1 VSSPGL
7 QEASYLKAGTQ
18 LDLQQLLPSN
28 TTYMAYGGSLTTPP
42 CSEGV
47 TWLVLLNT
55 QTLSLKQV
63 GKHSISSCKNID
75 LD

>member
-1 VSSPGL
+1 M
-7 QEASYLKAGTQ
+7 Q

-55 QTLSLKQV
+55 QPLSLKQV
-63 GKHSISSCKNID
+63 RCCDARGAAAGSGRSSR
-75 LD
+75 